1 MGIVALL
8 PQLRSITKRV
18 HIERYRGKTVAV
30 DGYVLLHRGAYACA
44 RELVEGEPTEKYVTY
59 CLNRIDL
66 LLNHGIIPYII
77 FDGGPLPN
85 KSDEE
90 ATRQRSREEN
100 RERAQTLWRQ
110 GNRVA
115 ALEAYQKA
123 VDVTPEMAQC
133 VILALKQKGVR
144 FLVAPYEADAQMA
157 YLALNGF
164 VDAVITEDSD
174 LLTYGCPIV
183 LFKLDYGGEVDEISL
198 ADLPHCRELS
208 FTGWSHDLFQQM
220 CVMAGCDF
228 LKGLPGIGIK
238 KAHAHIR
245 RTRDFMRALRALRF
259 DGTQAP
265 PGYEIKF
272 QRALWTFKHQRVY
285 CPRRR
290 EIVPLTEPRG
300 GSLAAQA
307 SVPLAA
313 ELVDGEIDF
322 LGPHLP
328 VHIGQGVAEGR
339 LHPVTHQP
347 LQLPNLR
354 NTNNNGNRSIEAAFS
369 FDRQLS
375 SRNNQQQ
382 AAMPP
387 ITVSAEVRQQ
397 FKKPRM
403 GPTESHAVAN
413 SQDAGP
419 SQQLLKPKV
428 RPLRSRV
435 PAAALTAQQYFPSS
449 RGNRNEADCCKTPGA
464 APLLITLTAAL
475 QACEEPEPGGE
486 KAAEQGRDV
495 DIEENVDFRELAE
508 QYNGDGDEIEA
519 AIEAEGIA
527 PDAQPEIEEPELGR
541 LWGPARACWRTP
553 GGPSRSNP
561 PAGNLNSEPL
571 MFSKDAGTHS
581 PVPWD
586 ITPGFYAADPAS
598 AIAGSDDNGTG
609 AVAPSG
615 PFLGTGR
622 NIGYGDGISSEPLS
636 LHFQGDDVNGNE
648 RGEAARVVEREPLV
662 DLGHLPEAA
671 IEAAAV
677 TKAAVEAAS
686 EHAVLGNWKATP
698 RATTQEEK
706 PQGAAVAVSGGE
718 GRQQT
723 GSIFGKFTCKK

>member
-18 HIERYRGKTVAV
+18 HIEHYRGKTVAV

-44 RELVEGEPTEKYVTY
+44 RELVEGEPTENYITY
-59 CLNRIDL
+59 CLNRVDL
-66 LLNHGIIPYII
+66 LLKHGVIPCII

-85 KSDEE
+85 KFDEE
-90 ATRQRSREEN
+90 TTRQRSREEN

-123 VDVTPEMAQC
+123 VDVTPEMAHC
-133 VILALKQKGVR
+133 VILALKQRGVR
-144 FLVAPYEADAQMA
+144 FIVAPYEADAQMA

-174 LLTYGCPIV
+174 LLTYGCPVV

-290 EIVPLTEPRG
+290 EIVFLTEPRG

-307 SVPLAA
+307 SVPAAA
-313 ELVDGEIDF
+313 ELVDGEVDF

-328 VHIGQGVAEGR
+328 VHIGQGIAEGR
-339 LHPVTHQP
+339 LHPVTHRP
-347 LQLPNLR
+347 LTLLTLR
-354 NTNNNGNRSIEAAFS
+354 NANVNRSTSIGVAFS
-369 FDRQLS
+369 LDHQLS
-375 SRNNQQQ
+375 SRNTNQQQ
-382 AAMPP
+382 VAMPP
-387 ITVSAEVRQQ
+387 IAMSAEVRQQ

-403 GPTESHAVAN
+403 GPAESHAVAN
-413 SQDAGP
+413 SQ
-419 SQQLLKPKV
+419 QLCKPKV

-449 RGNRNEADCCKTPGA
+449 GRNRNAADGSRKPSTT
-464 APLLITLTAAL
+464 PLLTTLKASL
-475 QACEEPEPGGE
+475 QACEREEPEPGGE
-486 KAAEQGRDV
+486 
-495 DIEENVDFRELAE
+495 
-508 QYNGDGDEIEA
+508 EA
-519 AIEAEGIA
+519 ADVAS
-527 PDAQPEIEEPELGR
+527 DAQPEIQEPELGR

-553 GGPSRSNP
+553 DEPFRSNP
-561 PAGNLNSEPL
+561 PVGNLNSVLPR
-571 MFSKDAGTHS
+571 FSKDAGMHS

-586 ITPGFYAADPAS
+586 ITPGFYAADPADPAS
-598 AIAGSDDNGTG
+598 AIAGSDVNGTES
-609 AVAPSG
+609 AAPSSHI
-615 PFLGTGR
+615 LGTERNSGR
-622 NIGYGDGISSEPLS
+622 SEAISSEPLS
-636 LHFQGDDVNGNE
+636 LQFQEDDLKGSE
-648 RGEAARVVEREPLV
+648 RGEATMVEEQRERPLV
-662 DLGHLPEAA
+662 DLGYLPEAA

-677 TKAAVEAAS
+677 TKSAIEAAS
-686 EHAVLGNWKATP
+686 EQAVLKNRKTAL
-698 RATTQEEK
+698 RVTTQEK
-706 PQGAAVAVSGGE
+706 KLQGAVSGGE
-718 GRQQT
+718 GRHQT
-723 GSIFGKFTCKK
+723 GSVFGKFACKK